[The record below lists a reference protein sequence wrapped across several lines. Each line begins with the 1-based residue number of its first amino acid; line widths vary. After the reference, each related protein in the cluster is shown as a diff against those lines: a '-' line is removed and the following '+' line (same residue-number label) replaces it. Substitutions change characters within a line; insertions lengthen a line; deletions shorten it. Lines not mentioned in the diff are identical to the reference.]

1 LTQMGLP
8 VAMSD
13 PPPTRER
20 SGSDGR
26 MANRWNKRNGK
37 SPKVTLHPGPT
48 GPAAEICAD
57 TGVASARKLRGGY
70 YTPAEVAAFLA
81 EWAIRG
87 PCVHVLE
94 PSAGDGEIVA
104 AAASR
109 LAERGHIIAVELY
122 ADEAE
127 KARIRGGPQAAV
139 INADFFAWFA
149 DTRPDG
155 AFDAVLGNPPF
166 IRYQDF
172 PEEHRRIAFG
182 LMHEEDLHPSRLTN
196 AWLPFVTVATRA
208 LRIGGRLALVLPA
221 ELLQV
226 SYSAELREY
235 LTRKYS
241 DLTVVTFRKL
251 LFQGI
256 QEETVLLLGVRGDS
270 FGARMS
276 FVELDG
282 LDDLRLDRVNGNGR
296 VNVDLDHARE
306 KWTQYYLS
314 PAELGLIRELEES
327 DAFTR
332 LGQLA
337 QIDVGIVT
345 GRNEFFVL
353 TEQEAKSHGLLPWC
367 VRLVG
372 RSAQIPGL
380 VLRPKEWQ
388 KLVEEG
394 GKCFLLQLGN
404 VDRDALPESAL
415 NYVRLGERAGYH
427 RQYKCRLRLPRW
439 WNVPSVWTPDAFLL
453 RQIHDGPRVIHNRAG
468 ATCTDTIHRVRTVKG
483 IDPAWLAAASLNSL
497 TVAFAEIRGR
507 SYGGGVLELE
517 PTEAEGLP
525 FPRPGAQYLAV
536 DDLDACARRY
546 GVRQTLREVD
556 RVVLGAVGLSNRDI
570 EVLRGIWRKLY
581 ERRISR
587 KRR

>member
-1 LTQMGLP
+1 MTQMGLP
-8 VAMSD
+8 VAMAD
-13 PPPTRER
+13 PAPTRQR

-26 MANRWNKRNGK
+26 MANRWNKRNGN

-48 GPAAEICAD
+48 GPAGEICGD
-57 TGVASARKLRGGY
+57 TGAPSARKLRGGY
-70 YTPAEVAAFLA
+70 YTPSEVAAFLA

-87 PCVHVLE
+87 PCAHVLE

-109 LAERGHIIAVELY
+109 LAGQGHIIAVELH

-127 KARIRGGPQAAV
+127 KARIRGGPQATV
-139 INADFFAWFA
+139 MNADFFAWFA

-182 LMHEEDLHPSRLTN
+182 LMHEEHLHPSRLTN
-196 AWLPFVTVATRA
+196 AWLPFVTVATQA
-208 LRIGGRLALVLPA
+208 LRVGGRLALVLPA

-256 QEETVLLLGVRGDS
+256 QEETVLLLGIRGDS
-270 FGARMS
+270 VGARMS

-314 PAELGLIRELEES
+314 PAELGLIRELEDS

-345 GRNEFFVL
+345 GRNQFFVL
-353 TEQEAKSHGLLPWC
+353 TEQEAKSRSLLPWC
-367 VRLVG
+367 VPLVS

-380 VLRPKEWQ
+380 VLRREEWQ
-388 KLVEEG
+388 EHAEEG

-404 VDRDALPESAL
+404 VDRDGLPESAL
-415 NYVRLGERAGYH
+415 DYVTLGEEAGYH

-453 RQIHDGPRVIHNRAG
+453 RQIHDGPRLVRNCAG
-468 ATCTDTIHRVRTVKG
+468 ATCTDTIHRARMVGKM
-483 IDPAWLAAASLNSL
+483 DSNWLAAASVNSL
-497 TVAFAEIRGR
+497 TYAFAEIRGR

-517 PTEAEGLP
+517 PTEAESLP
-525 FPRPGAQYLAV
+525 FPKPTGHPLPT
-536 DDLDACARRY
+536 DELDSWARRK
-546 GVRQTLREVD
+546 GIHH
-556 RVVLGAVGLSNRDI
+556 VLGDIDRLVLKPAGLNTS
-570 EVLRGIWRKLY
+570 EMQVLRGIWRKLY
-581 ERRISR
+581 QRRIAR

>member
-1 LTQMGLP
+1 MTQMGLP
-8 VAMSD
+8 VSMSD
-13 PPPTRER
+13 PPLTRER

-37 SPKVTLHPGPT
+37 SPKVTLHPRLT
-48 GPAAEICAD
+48 GPAGEICAD
-57 TGVASARKLRGGY
+57 TGVPSARKLRGGY
-70 YTPAEVAAFLA
+70 YTPAEMAAFLA

-109 LAERGHIIAVELY
+109 LAGQGHIIAVELY

-127 KARIRGGPQAAV
+127 KARVRGGPQATV

-314 PAELGLIRELEES
+314 PAELGLIRELEQS

-332 LGQLA
+332 LGELA
-337 QIDVGIVT
+337 EIDVGIVT

-353 TEQEAKSHGLLPWC
+353 TAEEAKFHNLVLWC
-367 VRLVG
+367 VPLVG

-380 VLRPKEWQ
+380 VLRQDQWR
-388 KLVEEG
+388 KLADEG
-394 GKCFLLQLGN
+394 GKCFLLQLG
-404 VDRDALPESAL
+404 DIERDALPQAAL
-415 NYVRLGERAGYH
+415 AYVRLGERAGFH
-427 RQYKCRLRLPRW
+427 QQYKCRVRLPRW
-439 WNVPSVWTPDAFLL
+439 WNVPSMWVPNAFLL
-453 RQIHDGPRVIHNRAG
+453 RQIQDGPRIIQNRAG

-497 TVAFAEIRGR
+497 TFAFAEIRGR

-517 PTEAEGLP
+517 PTEAESLP
-525 FPRPGAQYLAV
+525 FPKPTGQPLPI
-536 DDLDACARRY
+536 DELDAWARRK
-546 GVRQTLREVD
+546 GVQHVLAEID
-556 RVVLGAVGLSNRDI
+556 RLVLKPVGLNTN
-570 EVLRGIWRKLY
+570 EMQVLRGIWRRLY
-581 ERRISR
+581 QRRIAR